1 MKAFIKNMRAAALS
15 AVVFASCSVTQKTT
29 RTPDAPSW
37 VELKSVDGKFDFY
50 VNGRRFEVKG
60 AGGTYNLALLKS
72 CGGNSFRTWGAD
84 NGRELLETAR
94 RNGFMVAMGLGL
106 RQELRNFDYND
117 TAAVRAQFERIRKD
131 VDSLKSHPNLLC
143 WVAGNELNLA
153 PRGKTLNPRVYD
165 ALKEV
170 VDYIHKADPGH
181 PVTTAFAGVNKEQ
194 IRTALERCPDL
205 DFISFQVYAGL
216 QTVEAQA
223 RNAEISKPYMV
234 TEYGPRGHWEQPST
248 AWGREIEETSTEK
261 ADGLAERIRKGFLE
275 NKSGLCLGGYAF
287 VWGQKQERTPTW
299 YGLFLKTGESTAMV
313 DELTRYW
320 SGEYPENRAP
330 RIDGFE
336 LDAKKALDNICLEC
350 GKSYTARVKASDPD
364 HDALTYRWEIRTE
377 VKVRSQGGAREIE
390 PDKVELKMIPS
401 NDGELTF
408 VSPDTPGEYR
418 IFSYVYDGKNK
429 AGTANIPFYVK

>member
-1 MKAFIKNMRAAALS
+1 MKACFKIMRIAALA
-15 AVVFASCSVTQKTT
+15 AVVFASCSITQKINETS
-29 RTPDAPSW
+29 DSPSR
-37 VELKSVDGKFDFY
+37 VELKAVDGKFNFY
-50 VNGRRFEVKG
+50 VNGRLFEVKG
-60 AGGTYNLALLKS
+60 AGGTYNLAMLKS
-72 CGGNSFRTWGAD
+72 CGGNSFRTWSAD
-84 NGRELLETAR
+84 KGRELLETAR

-117 TAAVRAQFERIRKD
+117 TAAVKAQFERIRKD

-153 PRGKTLNPRVYD
+153 LRGKTLNPKVYD
-165 ALKEV
+165 VLKEV
-170 VDYIHKADPGH
+170 VDYIHKTDPNH
-181 PVTTAFAGVNKEQ
+181 PVTTTFAGVNKSH
-194 IRTALERCPDL
+194 IGTALERCPDL
-205 DFISFQVYAGL
+205 DFISLQVYAGL
-216 QTVEAQA
+216 MNIEELAKK
-223 RNAEISKPYMV
+223 AEITKPYMV
-234 TEYGPRGHWEQPST
+234 TEYGPRGHWEGPST

-261 ADGLAERIRKGFLE
+261 ADGLAERIRKGLIE

-320 SGEYPENRAP
+320 SGNYPENRAP

-336 LDAKKALDNICLEC
+336 LDAKEAIDNIYLEC
-350 GKSYTARVKASDPD
+350 GKTYTAKVNASDPD
-364 HDALTYRWEIRTE
+364 NDALTYQWEIRTE

-390 PDKVELKMIPS
+390 PDKVELKMISS
-401 NDGELTF
+401 NNGELTF
-408 VSPDTPGEYR
+408 VSPVTPGEYR
-418 IFSYVYDGKNK
+418 IFSCVVDGKNK